1 MLNKT
6 ALVTGASAGL
16 GKTFAEQLAA
26 RGYNLVI
33 CARRKNRLEEV
44 AKEIE
49 IKYKVQVEVIPCDLY
64 EPRSPEKIFDYLNQK
79 RLESHTLLI
88 MQVIV

>member
-33 CARRKNRLEEV
+33 CARRKNRLE
-44 AKEIE
+44 
-49 IKYKVQVEVIPCDLY
+49 
-64 EPRSPEKIFDYLNQK
+64 
-79 RLESHTLLI
+79 
-88 MQVIV
+88 